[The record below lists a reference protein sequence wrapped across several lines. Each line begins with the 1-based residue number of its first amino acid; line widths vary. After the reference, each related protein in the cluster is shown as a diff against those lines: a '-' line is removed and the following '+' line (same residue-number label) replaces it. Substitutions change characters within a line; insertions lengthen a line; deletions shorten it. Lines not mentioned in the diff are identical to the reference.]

1 MGVAVVAAQPAL
13 VVSFPSLIVWNTVA
27 VTIIYHHITELLTQ
41 LDHLDQQRVHALLQ
55 QVDHQ
60 EARQHQDLRHR
71 QPGVRERARRD
82 GCCRDLKIELVSWCG
97 HLCSLLDLQF

>member
-1 MGVAVVAAQPAL
+1 MVAAQPAL
-13 VVSFPSLIVWNTVA
+13 VVSFPRLIVCNTVYVA
-27 VTIIYHHITELLTQ
+27 VTIINHHHIAAALLTQ

-82 GCCRDLKIELVSWCG
+82 GCCRDLKIELVSWY
-97 HLCSLLDLQF
+97 

>member
-1 MGVAVVAAQPAL
+1 MVAAQPAL
-13 VVSFPSLIVWNTVA
+13 VVSFPRLIVCNTVA
-27 VTIIYHHITELLTQ
+27 VTIINHHIAETLTQ

-82 GCCRDLKIELVSWCG
+82 GCCRDLKIELVSWY
-97 HLCSLLDLQF
+97 